1 MIFLIKKRKIVLDLF
16 TCRQMIYDAAKPKPA
31 AQFYP
36 DWWKALKAEMPMGKE
51 LFPTATMRRCMGF
64 VDHYKHGFILPLWSD
79 FRIRMGAIGDP
90 FFEAAFSD
98 STTHVSS
105 HPAALRG
112 SYLPEDRYTHI
123 KMSAPWAARCSED
136 VYWKWEQPTYGFKHP
151 NRAIILP
158 GTIEYKYQYS
168 MNTNVMFARQDK
180 ASELQLDFQQPLVH
194 ITPLSERP
202 FELRYHMVDNHEYDR
217 FMQGEKLSNIN
228 RYRAYRRVRE
238 DEESKCPF
246 GFGEKK

>member
-1 MIFLIKKRKIVLDLF
+1 MIFIIKKRKIILDLF

-36 DWWKALKAEMPMGKE
+36 DWWKDLKAELPLGKE

-64 VDHYKHGFILPLWSD
+64 VDHYKHGFIIPMWSD
-79 FRIRMGAIGDP
+79 FRIRMGEVGNP

-98 STTHVSS
+98 STTHVGT

-112 SYLPEDRYTHI
+112 SYLPEQRYTHI
-123 KMSAPWAARCSED
+123 KMSTPWAAKCSED

-151 NRAIILP
+151 NKVIVLP

-168 MNTNVMFARQDK
+168 MNANIMFAKQDK
-180 ASELQLDFQQPLVH
+180 PSELQLDFQQPLVH
-194 ITPLSERP
+194 VTPLSERP
-202 FELRYHMVDNHEYDR
+202 FELKYHMVDTHEYDR
-217 FMQGEKLSNIN
+217 LMQGEKVSNIN

-238 DEESKCPF
+238 SEESKCPF

>member
-1 MIFLIKKRKIVLDLF
+1 MVFFMKKRTIVLDMF

-36 DWWKALKAEMPMGKE
+36 EWWKNLKPEIPLGKE

-64 VDHYKHGFILPLWSD
+64 VDHYKHGFIVPMWAD
-79 FRIRMGAIGDP
+79 FKIRLGEVGNP
-90 FFEAAFSD
+90 YFEAACSD
-98 STTHVSS
+98 NTTHVNS
-105 HPAALRG
+105 HPAILRG
-112 SYLPEDRYTHI
+112 SYLPESQYAHI
-123 KMSAPWAARCSED
+123 KLATPWAAKCKED

-151 NRAIILP
+151 NKAIVLP

-168 MNTNVMFARQDK
+168 MNANLMFARQAK

-194 ITPLSERP
+194 VTPLSERP
-202 FELRYHMVDNHEYDR
+202 FELRYHMVDTHEYDR
-217 FMQGEKLSNIN
+217 LMQGEKLSNIN

-238 DEESKCPF
+238 AEESKCPF
-246 GFGEKK
+246 GFGSKT

>member
-1 MIFLIKKRKIVLDLF
+1 MLFLIKKRTIILDLF

-36 DWWKALKAEMPMGKE
+36 EWWKNLKTEAQMGNEM
-51 LFPTATMRRCMGF
+51 FPTATMRRCMGF

-79 FRIRMGAIGDP
+79 FKIQLGEMGNP
-90 FFEAAFSD
+90 FFGAAFSD

-112 SYLPEDRYTHI
+112 SYLPEAQYAHI
-123 KMSAPWAARCSED
+123 KMSTPWAAKCKED

-151 NRAIILP
+151 NKVIVLP

-168 MNTNVMFARQDK
+168 MNANLMFARQSA
-180 ASELQLDFQQPLVH
+180 ASELQLDFQQPLAH

-202 FELRYHMVDNHEYDR
+202 FELKYHMVDNHEYNR
-217 FMQGEKLSNIN
+217 LMQGEKLANIN

-238 DEESKCPF
+238 SEESKCPF
-246 GFGEKK
+246 GFGETK